1 MKLGYIYGQA
11 NGQFAGVDAQQFRN
25 DDGTPSFDVAL
36 GDRVGFIS
44 RQGELVGG
52 TLFSHDVTVD
62 AVWSPIDG
70 LTTGLFVP
78 ALRYVQYSN
87 TTNNYT
93 TRAVGPG
100 DVKLYAGYQLTPRD
114 QDVLGISLFGR
125 VKVPT
130 SFNFPYTNE
139 ALRGEGQPDAELALE
154 NSAKFGPVMG
164 NLGVTYRF
172 RGDFVEGVD
181 RVEIGDELEITAS
194 VGGSPAPWLWLSA
207 GYSGLFGQEWR
218 IVTER
223 YGRPFERTTRREF
236 QTVFAGAYVMFGQY
250 VDMPGLALDL
260 WVKAPF
266 AGQDFAE
273 MYSGGAGLAYGF

>member
-1 MKLGYIYGQA
+1 MRDETRNKIALMATVCAAFVATPVAASAQGFAPAKGSVWMKLGYIYGQA

-25 DDGTPSFDVAL
+25 DDNTPFFDAAL
-36 GDRVGFIS
+36 GDRIGFIS
-44 RQGELVGG
+44 RQGQLVGG

-87 TTNNYT
+87 TTNDYT

-114 QDVLGISLFGR
+114 HDVLGISLFGR

-130 SFNFPYTNE
+130 SFKLPYTDA
-139 ALRGEGQPDAELALE
+139 ALRGEGQPDAEIALE

-172 RGDFVEGVD
+172 RGDFIDGTD

-223 YGRPFERTTRREF
+223 YG
-236 QTVFAGAYVMFGQY
+236 
-250 VDMPGLALDL
+250 ALR
-260 WVKAPF
+260 AHH
-266 AGQDFAE
+266 AA
-273 MYSGGAGLAYGF
+273 